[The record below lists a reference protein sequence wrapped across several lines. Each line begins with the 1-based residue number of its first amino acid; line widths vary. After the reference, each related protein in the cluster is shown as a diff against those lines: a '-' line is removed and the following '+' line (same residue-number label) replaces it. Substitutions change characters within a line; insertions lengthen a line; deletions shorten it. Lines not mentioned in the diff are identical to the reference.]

1 MSVSG
6 VDSAKMQAWEPMLTH
21 KDKIIT
27 ALRET
32 GYNQAQIMGAYRG
45 AFYRY
50 ADTCELALY
59 SKASFAN
66 DFLPYCET
74 YKNEFAQAVKKG
86 KRSPYSPAYTT
97 HAYMINEIP
106 KLVAQIYNKPTGID
120 DYHEAQTRLKKLS
133 DEDVGVPKERKAKL
147 CDGRKSQ
154 QCGDGGRAN
163 SA

>member
-1 MSVSG
+1 MA
-6 VDSAKMQAWEPMLTH
+6 VDTRLILSKELT
-21 KDKIIT
+21 
-27 ALRET
+27 
-32 GYNQAQIMGAYRG
+32 
-45 AFYRY
+45 
-50 ADTCELALY
+50 
-59 SKASFAN
+59 
-66 DFLPYCET
+66 PYCET

-97 HAYMINEIP
+97 HAYKINEIP

-133 DEDVGVPKERKAKL
+133 DEDVGVQKERKAKL